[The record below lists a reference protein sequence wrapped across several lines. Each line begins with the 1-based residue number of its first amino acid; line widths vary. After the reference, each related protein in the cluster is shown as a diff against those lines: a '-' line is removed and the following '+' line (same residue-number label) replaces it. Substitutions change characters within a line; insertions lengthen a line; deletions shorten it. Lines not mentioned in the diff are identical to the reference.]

1 VVVIGTHFEKLTFGV
16 PGNQVDFVSQDEL
29 NTILT
34 EEQDGFRKDEVD
46 KINSGKADY
55 WENYEQP
62 VFKPVRNDVELY
74 RVAYRSTIPEQG
86 NRPTV
91 AYGLVAI
98 PKGATGN
105 LPLVSYQHGT
115 LFMKQSAPS
124 QAFSWDKTSMAPA
137 AFGLPEAAMYASA
150 YETRLNVAQFAG
162 HGYAVIAADY
172 FGQGNSVEN
181 DGFFVKG
188 SSQQANLDMHAAAQ
202 KLLASQNLAANKLFL
217 NGWSQGGLV
226 TVAFQEALEARQMKI
241 DGVSTAA
248 APPNTELLINR
259 LLFDPRPYSTTST
272 PDAEWIVMIPQL
284 AAFSLGGY
292 GGKPGTALELFGGNY
307 DFARKF
313 YMREF
318 TSFPEFT
325 FQEDVRGGMVPVMTM
340 DGVTRLAAPAEFI
353 VQRFGQDPQAFA
365 TTAFAGLMRDAGA
378 GKTRLESKM
387 KMFYGAADEASPEI
401 VGSFVPTWQRDTFG
415 KNNIEDEAVPFA
427 SHRGTFLDATY
438 VQLKWFDDIRF
449 DRLAPGVGSPNPV
462 TGVPAAV
469 VNLTAKPTG
478 IGEALLD
485 WKPSAGATSYT
496 IKVDDG
502 RPDYVVEEGSAWGIG
517 NLNPLLRYTFTV
529 VPNNS
534 FGSGPETTVVLGG
547 AMVDI
552 KVDSWPGTSS
562 TTGFT
567 LGQDDSIWSFVR
579 SGGLRQVQQFIQGQD
594 GTWSAAGP
602 AITLPGF
609 PVAMVTGLDGSLW
622 VRCGM
627 RQVSSGGG
635 VSNWEGE
642 NGVAQITKDN
652 NGIWGIHRF
661 IYSSDSIDAM
671 TVGSDGSIWYTADG
685 WVKHSV
691 KGQDGQWRSAPV
703 RLAAYTDTADSKMTT
718 GLDGSIWVSVYEG
731 NNVQRV
737 VPDSEGG
744 GVLYQFGDRDSLPFS
759 RPHALTTGLDGSIWV
774 ATEGEPLPEGG
785 LTPYRLQRIVNEND
799 TWSVKDQAID
809 VDGRTDQLT
818 TGLDGSIWIWS
829 FNYNGDAMVQQVV
842 NQGDRWS
849 VKGPAI
855 PVVKQ
860 SDSLNPFINPQA
872 ITTARDGSIWVMR
885 QSVVRQLFSSPV
897 APTDLAGSYDLAAG
911 RLTLTGKSPVTD
923 GGTPVLYY
931 TATASQGTTTQ
942 TLSLPAGDSA
952 DAVGGSPTGQFV
964 FNGLDPKKGPVT
976 LTMTAT
982 NYAGTSSAATLV
994 LGGVPSAVP
1003 NLTVTSVDIG
1013 RVNLAWSPSPVE
1025 TRYTDATSYTIK
1037 VSDGRPDVVV
1047 AEGEAWV
1054 VRELNQK
1061 TRYTFTVVP
1070 NNPFGSGP
1078 ETRIEFGEAT
1088 VDYGFPPI
1096 DAISSKVATAGLDGS
1111 IWVAIAS
1118 ANQVGQGGTVQQ
1130 LIPVNGQWSA
1140 QEPIRLLESPS
1151 AMTTGVD
1158 GTIWLAYHAGGT
1170 GHVRRIGKGQDGT
1183 WGFQGQAISVDDK
1196 PSALTAGTDGSIWVA
1211 SSDFGTVQ
1219 RIIQGQDG
1227 NWFVAGPAIPVDKS
1241 PSALTTGKDGSIW
1254 VASRDFG
1261 TVQQIVKDQNGT
1273 WGVRQFGDKPSIAVD
1288 KSPSALTAG
1297 LDGSIWVASSGFG
1310 TVQQIVQDQNGNWGV
1325 RQFGDRASIA
1335 VDNSPSALATGKD
1348 GSIWVT
1354 SFDYGT
1360 AQKIV
1365 NQGGNWSV
1373 EGRAIQ
1379 VGDFPNSITIHP
1391 DGSIWVPGRT
1401 SARQILDISAPPS
1414 DLVGNFDTATGR
1426 VTLTAKAPMGTG
1438 GMPVLYYTAEARQ
1451 GTTIWDATIKTI
1463 RIPASGNAATVGG
1476 SPIGPV
1482 VFEGFDPKRGGVFI
1496 TLTATTFVDTSLA
1509 ATLAVGDPPAAV
1521 QDLKMTTVDIGKVTL
1536 SWQPSY
1542 GATSYTVQVSDGRQD
1557 SLVLQGSSIDFDNL
1571 SPTTKYTFTVV
1582 PKNAAGNGATTRIEF
1597 GPNKVGTIQNYE
1609 RSTVG
1614 LDGSIWVLQAGDNAA
1629 VQQLVNVNG
1638 TWTAQTP
1645 IQVDKKPSALTTG
1658 LDGSIW
1664 VASEEY
1670 STVQQIV
1677 KDANGNWG
1685 VRRFGD
1691 RPSIAV
1697 DERPSALTTGLD
1709 GSIWVASVQFGTVQ
1723 QIVQGQDGNWFVAG
1737 PAISVDIGPVALTT
1751 GKDGSIWVACINT
1764 LGDDIWNRGSVQRI
1778 VQGQDGKWFVQ
1789 GQAIQ
1794 VDPAPRALTTAL
1806 DGSIWVACQPGGKDT
1821 WGSVQHIVNEN
1832 GNWFVKGQAI
1842 QVDSFPRSLT
1852 TGHDGSIWVGSRHSN
1867 SVQRIVTERG
1877 ASFVKG
1883 EPNHAGYQ
1891 PITGLDGSIWVMGDN
1906 LATQFWTNP
1915 PPPTD
1920 LVGSYDLAAGR
1931 VTLTVKPPKTDG
1943 GTPVGRYTATAWQGT
1958 TSQTSSS
1965 TTGSFTFNNLDPKKG
1980 PVYFTVTATNFIGTS
1995 PVATLL
2001 LGQDGT
2007 PIDTTHLTTGITTDG
2022 TPVIGGGFDSVGNTY
2037 SWEALGSGA
2046 GVSNG
2051 KATFNF
2057 GLPNQPQAFVA
2068 AGQEI
2073 AVQQGNY
2080 RSVNLA
2086 GAAVYYGAQPN
2097 VTFKLN
2103 YTDGTSENWTQSISD
2118 WANPQRYNGET
2129 TLITSQ
2135 YRNQGDG
2142 TKDSRSVYLYSY
2154 SRAIPQG
2161 KTLKS
2166 ITLPLNQ
2173 SVRILDVEM
2182 GT

>member
-1 VVVIGTHFEKLTFGV
+1 
-16 PGNQVDFVSQDEL
+16 
-29 NTILT
+29 
-34 EEQDGFRKDEVD
+34 
-46 KINSGKADY
+46 
-55 WENYEQP
+55 
-62 VFKPVRNDVELY
+62 
-74 RVAYRSTIPEQG
+74 
-86 NRPTV
+86 
-91 AYGLVAI
+91 
-98 PKGATGN
+98 
-105 LPLVSYQHGT
+105 
-115 LFMKQSAPS
+115 
-124 QAFSWDKTSMAPA
+124 
-137 AFGLPEAAMYASA
+137 
-150 YETRLNVAQFAG
+150 
-162 HGYAVIAADY
+162 
-172 FGQGNSVEN
+172 
-181 DGFFVKG
+181 
-188 SSQQANLDMHAAAQ
+188 
-202 KLLASQNLAANKLFL
+202 
-217 NGWSQGGLV
+217 
-226 TVAFQEALEARQMKI
+226 
-241 DGVSTAA
+241 
-248 APPNTELLINR
+248 
-259 LLFDPRPYSTTST
+259 
-272 PDAEWIVMIPQL
+272 
-284 AAFSLGGY
+284 
-292 GGKPGTALELFGGNY
+292 
-307 DFARKF
+307 
-313 YMREF
+313 
-318 TSFPEFT
+318 
-325 FQEDVRGGMVPVMTM
+325 
-340 DGVTRLAAPAEFI
+340 
-353 VQRFGQDPQAFA
+353 
-365 TTAFAGLMRDAGA
+365 
-378 GKTRLESKM
+378 
-387 KMFYGAADEASPEI
+387 
-401 VGSFVPTWQRDTFG
+401 
-415 KNNIEDEAVPFA
+415 
-427 SHRGTFLDATY
+427 
-438 VQLKWFDDIRF
+438 
-449 DRLAPGVGSPNPV
+449 
-462 TGVPAAV
+462 
-469 VNLTAKPTG
+469 
-478 IGEALLD
+478 
-485 WKPSAGATSYT
+485 
-496 IKVDDG
+496 
-502 RPDYVVEEGSAWGIG
+502 
-517 NLNPLLRYTFTV
+517 
-529 VPNNS
+529 
-534 FGSGPETTVVLGG
+534 
-547 AMVDI
+547 
-552 KVDSWPGTSS
+552 
-562 TTGFT
+562 
-567 LGQDDSIWSFVR
+567 
-579 SGGLRQVQQFIQGQD
+579 
-594 GTWSAAGP
+594 
-602 AITLPGF
+602 
-609 PVAMVTGLDGSLW
+609 
-622 VRCGM
+622 M
-627 RQVSSGGG
+627 RQVGSGGG
-635 VSNWEGE
+635 FSYWEGE
-642 NGVAQITKDN
+642 NGIQQITKDK
-652 NGIWGIHRF
+652 NGIWGTHRF

-703 RLAAYTDTADSKMTT
+703 RLAAYPDTADSKMTT
-718 GLDGSIWVSVYEG
+718 GLDGSIWVSVPKL

-744 GVLYQFGDRDSLPFS
+744 GVLYQFGDRDSLFFG

-785 LTPYRLQRIVNEND
+785 QTPYRLQRIVNENG

-829 FNYNGDAMVQQVV
+829 FNHNGDAMVQQVV

-855 PVVKQ
+855 PVVKR
-860 SDSLNPFINPQA
+860 SDSLNPFSNPQA

-923 GGTPVLYY
+923 GGTSVLYY

-942 TLSLPAGDSA
+942 TLSLPASDSA

-982 NYAGTSSAATLV
+982 NYAGTSSAATLL

-1047 AEGEAWV
+1047 AKGESCV
-1054 VRELNQK
+1054 IDSLNQK

-1088 VDYGFPPI
+1088 VEYGFPPI
-1096 DAISSKVATAGLDGS
+1096 DAISSKMATAGLDGS

-1140 QEPIRLLESPS
+1140 QKPIRLLETPS
-1151 AMTTGVD
+1151 AITTGAD
-1158 GTIWLAYHAGGT
+1158 GTIWLTYHAGGT

-1183 WGFQGQAISVDDK
+1183 WGFQGQAISVDNS
-1196 PSALTAGTDGSIWVA
+1196 PSALTTGTDGSIWVA

-1219 RIIQGQDG
+1219 QIIQGQDG
-1227 NWFVAGPAIPVDKS
+1227 NWFVAGSAIPVDKS

-1254 VASRDFG
+1254 VASSGFG
-1261 TVQQIVKDQNGT
+1261 TVQQIVKDQNGK

-1288 KSPSALTAG
+1288 KSPSALTTDK
-1297 LDGSIWVASSGFG
+1297 DGSIWVASSGFG

-1335 VDNSPSALATGKD
+1335 VDNSPSALTTGKD

-1365 NQGGNWSV
+1365 NRGGNWSL
-1373 EGRAIQ
+1373 ERPAIP
-1379 VGDFPNSITIHP
+1379 VGDFPKSITIHP
-1391 DGSIWVPGRT
+1391 DGSIWVPGST

-1426 VTLTAKAPMGTG
+1426 VTVTAKAPMGTG

-1476 SPIGPV
+1476 SSIGPV
-1482 VFEGFDPKRGGVFI
+1482 VFEGFDPKRGAVFI
-1496 TLTATTFVDTSLA
+1496 TLTATTFVGPSPA
-1509 ATLAVGDPPAAV
+1509 ATLALGDAPAAV
-1521 QDLKMTTVDIGKVTL
+1521 KDLQMTTVDIGKVTL

-1542 GATSYTVQVSDGRQD
+1542 GATSYTVQVSDGRKD
-1557 SLVLQGSSIDFDNL
+1557 SLVQQGSSIDFDNL

-1597 GPNKVGTIQNYE
+1597 GPNKVSTGQTWAK

-1614 LDGSIWVLQAGDNAA
+1614 LDGSIWVLGDNDA

-1638 TWTAQTP
+1638 IWTAQTP
-1645 IQVDKKPSALTTG
+1645 ILVDKMPSALTTG

-1664 VASEEY
+1664 VASKEY
-1670 STVQQIV
+1670 GTVQQIV
-1677 KDANGNWG
+1677 KDQNGNWG

-1697 DERPSALTTGLD
+1697 DKYPTALTTGLD
-1709 GSIWVASVQFGTVQ
+1709 GSIWVASEAYGTVQ

-1737 PAISVDIGPVALTT
+1737 PGISVDDGPVALTT
-1751 GKDGSIWVACINT
+1751 GKDGAIWVACQVSLAGSST
-1764 LGDDIWNRGSVQRI
+1764 RGPGSVQRI

-1794 VDPAPRALTTAL
+1794 IDPVPMALTTGL
-1806 DGSIWVACQPGGKDT
+1806 DGSIWVSCQPGGLRQDL
-1821 WGSVQHIVNEN
+1821 GSVQHIVNEN
-1832 GNWFVKGQAI
+1832 GTWFVKGQAI
-1842 QVDSFPRSLT
+1842 AVDQFPQSLT
-1852 TGHDGSIWVGSRHSN
+1852 TGHDGSIWVGSGN
-1867 SVQRIVTERG
+1867 YYSVQRIVTERG
-1877 ASFVKG
+1877 VSFVKG
-1883 EPNHAGYQ
+1883 EPNNTGYQ
-1891 PITGLDGSIWVMGDN
+1891 PVTGLDGSIWVLGNN

-1920 LVGSYDLAAGR
+1920 LVGSYDLAASR

-1943 GTPVGRYTATAWQGT
+1943 GTPVGRYTATARQGT

-1980 PVYFTVTATNFIGTS
+1980 PVSFTVTATNFIGTS

-2001 LGQDGT
+2001 LGQDGK
-2007 PIDTTHLTTGITTDG
+2007 PIDTMHLTTGITTDG
-2022 TPVIGGGFDSVGNTY
+2022 TSVIGGGFDSVGYTY
-2037 SWEALGSGA
+2037 SWQALGSGA

-2051 KATFNF
+2051 KATFTF
-2057 GLPNQPQAFVA
+2057 GLPNQPQTIVA

-2129 TLITSQ
+2129 TLVTMP

-2142 TKDSRSVYLYSY
+2142 TRDSRSVYLYSY

-2166 ITLPLNQ
+2166 ITLPTNQ
-2173 SVRILDVEM
+2173 NVRILDIKM
-2182 GT
+2182 GS